1 MTRHEELIAALQ
13 HNFGFDSFKGNQE
26 AIINNL
32 MDGNDT
38 FVLMPTGGGK
48 SLCYQLPSL
57 LMEGVAIVVS
67 PLIAL
72 MKNQVDAMRNYSEE
86 DGIAHFINSSLSRP
100 EIAAVKADVL
110 EGKTKLLYL
119 APESLQKNENVDFLK
134 GVKISFYAVDEAHCI
149 SEWGHDFRP
158 EYRQIRAM
166 VERIGKAP
174 IIALTATAT
183 PKVQHDIQK
192 NLDMMEA
199 TVYKSSFNRPNLY
212 YEVRQKNEDVDKDLV
227 RYIRSMNGKSGIIY
241 CLARKEVEDL
251 AQTLQVN
258 NISALPY
265 HAGMDAATRT
275 ENQDAFLMEKCQ
287 VIVATI
293 AFGMG
298 IDKPDVRFVIHY
310 DIPKSL
316 EGYYQE
322 TGRAGRDGGE
332 GQCIC
337 YYSPKDIDRLRRFQR
352 DKSVAEQEIGNLL
365 LFETQQYAESSICRR
380 KQLLHYFGEEYDED
394 NCGCCDNC
402 RKTYRMEDCTE
413 ILQIALETIVQLN
426 EKFKAEHIVDIL
438 HGNETAAVI
447 SYHHDAMENFGTAKD
462 EDEPTLYTILR
473 QAMLAGY
480 IQKDIE
486 SYGDLKITPE
496 GKKFLKRGGRFE
508 VPIEVHDEDEDE
520 IMEPAG
526 GIACAAADD
535 VLFAILKDVRKKI
548 SKQQDVPPFVI
559 FQDPSLEAMA
569 TTYPITMEELQ
580 NIPGVGAGKA
590 KRYGDE
596 FIRIIKEY
604 VEENEIIRPEDL
616 RVRTVA
622 KDSTRKISIIQA
634 IDRRVALDDLAESM
648 GMSMD
653 EMLEEIEAIVY
664 SGTKLNIS
672 YFINEVVDPDE
683 LEDIY
688 EYFKS
693 ADNDNIKAAMEEL
706 GYDYYDELHVRLVR
720 IKFHSEL
727 GN

>member
-1 MTRHEELIAALQ
+1 MNRHEQLTAALQ
-13 HNFGFDSFKGNQE
+13 HNFGFDTFKGNQE
-26 AIINNL
+26 AVINNL
-32 MDGNDT
+32 MDGKDT

-57 LMEGVAIVVS
+57 LMDGVAIVIS

-100 EIAAVKADVL
+100 EINAVKEDVAA
-110 EGKTKLLYL
+110 GKTKLLYL
-119 APESLQKNENVDFLK
+119 APESLNKAENIDFLK
-134 GVKISFYAVDEAHCI
+134 EVKISFYAVDEAHCI

-158 EYRQIRAM
+158 EYRNIRPI
-166 VERIGKAP
+166 VERIGQAP

-192 NLDMMEA
+192 NLNMLDA
-199 TVYKSSFNRPNLY
+199 TVFKSSFNRPNLY
-212 YEVRQKNEDVDKDLV
+212 YEVRPKTENVDKDLV
-227 RYIRSMNGKSGIIY
+227 RYIRQMDGKSGIVY
-241 CLARKEVEDL
+241 CMTRKEVEDL
-251 AQTLQVN
+251 ARTLQVN
-258 NISALPY
+258 NIQALPY
-265 HAGMDAATRT
+265 HAGMDAAVRSQ
-275 ENQDAFLMEKCQ
+275 NQDAFLMEKCQ

-298 IDKPDVRFVIHY
+298 IDKPDVRFVVHY

-337 YYSPKDIDRLRRFQR
+337 FYTPKDIERQRKLLR
-352 DKSVAEQEIGNLL
+352 DKPVSEIEISNQL
-365 LFETQQYAESSICRR
+365 LFESQTYAESTMCRR
-380 KQLLHYFGEEYDED
+380 KLLMHYFGEEYDKD
-394 NCGCCDNC
+394 KCGQCDNC
-402 RKTYRMEDCTE
+402 RKTYKMIDAAE
-413 ILQIALETIVQLN
+413 LLGLALETIQILK
-426 EKFKAEHIVDIL
+426 ERFKAEHIVDIL
-438 HGNETAAVI
+438 KGNKTAAVM
-447 SYHHDAMENFGTAKD
+447 SYHHDELENFGAAED
-462 EDEPTLYTILR
+462 EDEATLMAIIR
-473 QAMLAGY
+473 QAMLSGY
-480 IQKDIE
+480 VVKDVE
-486 SYGDLKITPE
+486 SYGDLKLTADA
-496 GKKFLKRGGRFE
+496 KKFMRKPGKFE
-508 VPIEVHDEDEDE
+508 VPIEVQNDEEDEE
-520 IMEPAG
+520 KMAEMAT
-526 GIACAAADD
+526 CAAADD
-535 VLFAILKDVRKKI
+535 VLFSILKDIRKKI

-596 FIRIIKEY
+596 FLRVIKEY

-634 IDRRVALDDLAESM
+634 IDRRVDLDDLAESK
-648 GMSMD
+648 GMSME

-664 SGTKLNIS
+664 SGTKLNIN
-672 YFINEVVDPDE
+672 YFINEVLDPDE
-683 LEDIY
+683 LQEIY
-688 EYFKS
+688 DYFKN
-693 ADNDNIKAAMEEL
+693 ADNDNIKEAMKEL
-706 GYDYYDELHVRLVR
+706 GEDFYDELHVRLVR

>member
-1 MTRHEELIAALQ
+1 MTRHEQLIEALQ

-32 MDGNDT
+32 MDGKDT

-57 LMEGVAIVVS
+57 LMDGVAIVIS

-72 MKNQVDAMRNYSEE
+72 MKNQVDAMRNFSEE
-86 DGIAHFINSSLSRP
+86 DGVAHFINSSLSRP
-100 EIAAVKADVL
+100 EIQAVKADIL
-110 EGKTKLLYL
+110 AGKTKLLYL
-119 APESLQKNENVDFLK
+119 APESLNKDENVDFLK

-158 EYRQIRAM
+158 EYRRIHPI

-183 PKVQHDIQK
+183 PKVQNDIQK
-192 NLDMMEA
+192 NLDMLHA
-199 TVYKSSFNRPNLY
+199 TVFKSSFNRPNLY
-212 YEVRQKNEDVDKDLV
+212 YEVREKTDEVDKDIV
-227 RYIRSMNGKSGIIY
+227 KYIRTMSGKSGIIY
-241 CLARKEVEDL
+241 CLSRKTVEEL
-251 AQTLQVN
+251 AATLNVN

-265 HAGMDAATRT
+265 HAGMDAATRSA
-275 ENQDAFLMEKCQ
+275 NQDAFLMEKVQ

-337 YYSPKDIDRLRRFQR
+337 FYSPKDIERLRKFQQG
-352 DKSVAEQEIGNLL
+352 KPIAEQEISNQL
-365 LFETQQYAESSICRR
+365 LFETQSYAESPICRR
-380 KQLLHYFGEEYDED
+380 KLLLHYFGEEYNQEK
-394 NCGCCDNC
+394 CGNCDNC
-402 RKTYRMEDCTE
+402 KKTYRMMDATE
-413 ILQIALETIVQLN
+413 LLGLILETIYQLN
-426 EKFKAEHIVDIL
+426 EKFRSRHIVDIIR
-438 HGNETAAVI
+438 GNETSTVI
-447 SYHHDAMENFGTAKD
+447 SYKHNELENFGSGED
-462 EDEPTLYTILR
+462 EDEAVLHAIIR
-473 QAMLAGY
+473 QALLAGY
-480 IQKDIE
+480 IKKDIE
-486 SYGDLKITPE
+486 SYGDLKLTPD
-496 GKKFLKRGGRFE
+496 GKKFMKRPSKFE
-508 VPIEVHDEDEDE
+508 VPIEVHSDDEDAD
-520 IMEPAG
+520 MEAG
-526 GIACAAADD
+526 IGACAAADD
-535 VLFAILKDVRKKI
+535 VLFSILKDLRKKL
-548 SKQQDVPPFVI
+548 SKRMNVPPFVI
-559 FQDPSLEAMA
+559 FQDGSLEAMA
-569 TTYPITMEELQ
+569 TSYPITMEELQ

-596 FIRIIKEY
+596 FIKLIKGY
-604 VEENEIIRPEDL
+604 VEENDIIRPEDL

-622 KDSTRKISIIQA
+622 KNSARKIAIIQA
-634 IDRRVALDDLAESM
+634 IDRRVALDDLAERL
-648 GMSMD
+648 GMSME

-664 SGTKLNIS
+664 SGTRLNIK
-672 YFINEVVDPDE
+672 YFIDEVVDPDE
-683 LEDIY
+683 EFDIY
-688 EYFKS
+688 DYFRH
-693 ADNDNIKAAMEEL
+693 ADNDSIKLAMEEL
-706 GYDYYDELHVRLVR
+706 GEDDYDEINVRLVR